1 MERYLG
7 GLERQFHQQNL
18 VGSTNICTVLRL
30 RGSLDLPRLQ
40 DATQR
45 LGELYPLLRASI
57 VADPYLRFS
66 LEHAPAS
73 IPFQV
78 ARMQGDEHW
87 RRLLEKELHRSYQ
100 AAEGL
105 SYVHVLKSDSGCDIL
120 LSLNHALAD
129 GLSSSYL
136 CRALL
141 LLYKGESLPPAP
153 PSLPMEQRFP
163 PALRGLTGWWKAF
176 RFIFKL
182 GKLGPA
188 LQIGAKTWTQNTL
201 SCGFVFHHAQELNA
215 LARTHDCN
223 LFAVFS
229 ALALQTMHELYGDG
243 TVQNLSLN
251 TPVSLRAGV
260 GAGPDEVGLFIAGH
274 MALYSLQPHG
284 DLWALARQCQTTL
297 KAGVEK
303 GYPYLLARLARGA
316 RKPKP
321 PQDSSYAAQHRPTVS
336 ISNLGKVAD
345 FPALEN
351 AQVYE
356 HHALSA
362 QSIKDPFAFVLLSY
376 QDRLYV
382 DLQTSLEKMGADA
395 GPRILKHLEAKML
408 ALLPSLTRQAQV
420 GGRRSYA
427 GSRPHDPDDPRR
439 AF

>member
-30 RGSLDLPRLQ
+30 RGSLDLCRLQ

-66 LEHAPAS
+66 LENAPATL
-73 IPFQV
+73 PFRV
-78 ARMQGDEHW
+78 ERMLGEDHW

-100 AAEGL
+100 TAEGL
-105 SYVHVLKSDSGCDIL
+105 SYVHVLKGERACDVL

-141 LLYKGESLPPAP
+141 SLYKGESLPPALP
-153 PSLPMEQRFP
+153 ALPMEQRFP
-163 PALRGLTGWWKAF
+163 PAFRGLRGWWKVF
-176 RFIFKL
+176 GFIFKL

-188 LQIGAKTWTQNTL
+188 LQIGAKTWTQTTL
-201 SCGFVFHHAQELNA
+201 STGFVFPHAQELNA
-215 LARTHDCN
+215 RARTEGCN
-223 LFAVFS
+223 LFAVFC
-229 ALALQTMHELYGDG
+229 ALTLQTMHELYGDG

-260 GAGPDEVGLFIAGH
+260 GASADEVGLFIAGH
-274 MALYSLQPHG
+274 MALYQLHPEG
-284 DLWALARQCQTTL
+284 DPWELARQCQATL
-297 KAGVEK
+297 KEGMNR

-321 PQDSSYAAQHRPTVS
+321 PQDSAYASQHRPTVS

-345 FPALEN
+345 FPALED

-362 QSIKDPFAFVLLSY
+362 QSVKDPFAFVLLTY

-395 GPRILKHLEAKML
+395 GPRILQHLEAKML
-408 ALLPSLTRQAQV
+408 ALVPSLQREL
-420 GGRRSYA
+420 RA
-427 GSRPHDPDDPRR
+427 GTQR
-439 AF
+439 